1 LNITQQKKKIL
12 KIALAQL
19 NYHIGNFE
27 ENTSKIIQS
36 IQKAE
41 YENADLV
48 VFSELALTGYPPRDF
63 LEFHDFVDQSMQA
76 LETIAQHCTRTSVII
91 GVPTY
96 NRTGK
101 GKPLFNSAAVLSEGK
116 VKQLIHKSL
125 LPNYDIFDEYRYF
138 EPNRHFELVEVAG
151 KRIALTIC
159 EDIWDVEENHL
170 YTMNPMDEL
179 MKLGPEVM
187 VNLAASPFNAHQA
200 ARREKVLRK
209 NVMKYHLPLFYVNH
223 VGAQTELLF
232 DGGSMVMNPDG
243 DVWDVLNYFEEDFR
257 VYTLDDCMH
266 LPPVTV
272 SQPVSEIGLIH
283 DALVMGI
290 RNYFQKLGFKQA
302 ILGLSGGIDS
312 AVTAALAA
320 EALGSQNVYNVLLPS
335 QFSSDHS
342 VADSLELV
350 SNLRMPHDIIN
361 IEEAFQSMAS
371 SLKPFFKD
379 RPFDITEENLQAR
392 IRGMML
398 MALSNKFGYI
408 LLNTSNK
415 SEAAVGYG
423 TLYGD
428 MAGGLSVIGDVYKT
442 QVFALARYINRNE
455 EIIPVNIINK
465 PPSAELRPDQKD
477 SDSLPDYAV
486 LDKVLFEYIEN
497 RRSPAEL
504 VAMGFEEKLVKRI
517 LRLVNTNEYK
527 RYQTP
532 PILRVSDKAFGMG
545 RRMPIVAK
553 YLS

>member
-1 LNITQQKKKIL
+1 M

-27 ENTSKIIQS
+27 ENTAKIIQS
-36 IQKAE
+36 IRKAE
-41 YENADLV
+41 SEKVDLV

-63 LEFHDFVDQSMQA
+63 LEFHDFVDQSMHA
-76 LETIAQHCTRTSVII
+76 LKRIAGHCTGITAIV

-96 NRTGK
+96 NKSGR

-116 VKQLIHKSL
+116 IKQIIHKSL

-138 EPNRHFELVEVAG
+138 EPNRQFELVEVAG
-151 KRIALTIC
+151 KKIAVTIC

-170 YTMNPMDEL
+170 YTINPMDEL
-179 MKLGPEVM
+179 MKLKPEVM

-200 ARREKVLRK
+200 ARREEVMRK
-209 NVMKYHLPLFYVNH
+209 NTLKYHLPLFYVNH

-232 DGGSMVMNPDG
+232 DGGSMVMNPRG
-243 DVWDVLNYFEEDFR
+243 EVWDVMHYFEEDFR
-257 VYTLDDCMH
+257 VYNLDKCMH
-266 LPPVTV
+266 EPPIAVPK
-272 SQPVSEIGLIH
+272 PVSEIGLIH

-290 RNYFQKLGFKQA
+290 RNYFGKLGFKKA

-312 AVTAALAA
+312 AVTAVLAA
-320 EALGSQNVYNVLLPS
+320 EALGSDQVYNVLLPS

-342 VADSLELV
+342 IADSLDLV
-350 SNLRMPHDIIN
+350 ANLKMPHDIIP
-361 IEEAFQSMAS
+361 IEQAYQSMAS
-371 SLKPFFKD
+371 TLKPFFKD

-442 QVFALARYINRNE
+442 QVFELARYINRNE
-455 EIIPVNIINK
+455 EIIPVHIINK

-477 SDSLPDYAV
+477 SDSLPDYDV

-504 VAMGFEEKLVKRI
+504 VAMGFDQNLIKRI